1 MHVAAS
7 VLEIPPGRDVLE
19 ALAAAE
25 NDGIIWMQ
33 AVGQLEDIE
42 LSLAGVGAPTTRTL
56 AGRFTLL
63 SLTGPRSGPFM
74 VTLTRASESGF
85 EVLGGVL
92 LRARSAGVT
101 VARLGPPDGEQGES
115 TMTTITRARPP
126 APTTQPTGGE
136 LAGGAKTHT
145 GAWGAAVRASAA
157 AAARAET
164 DGEDERAPEAG
175 DLVDHFS
182 FGLCTVVSA
191 EGDRLRI
198 RDAAAGAG
206 RIREVSIDML
216 RVMPPT
222 EQDGKL
228 VYRLLRRT

>member
-1 MHVAAS
+1 MRVAAL
-7 VLEIPPGRDVLE
+7 VLEIPAGRDVLE
-19 ALAAAE
+19 ALAGSE
-25 NDGIIWMQ
+25 NDGVIWMQ
-33 AVGQLEDIE
+33 ATGQLEDVE
-42 LSLAGVGAPTTRTL
+42 LSLTGADANRTL
-56 AGRFTLL
+56 QGRFTLL
-63 SLTGPRSGPFM
+63 SLIGPPNGPFT
-74 VTLTRASESGF
+74 VTLARASESGF
-85 EVLGGVL
+85 EVVGGILVG
-92 LRARSAGVT
+92 ARSAGVT
-101 VARLGPPDGEQGES
+101 VARLGPPEGEQGES
-115 TMTTITRARPP
+115 TMTTIARTRTTGSTTL
-126 APTTQPTGGE
+126 PTSGE
-136 LAGGAKTHT
+136 LAGGPKTHT

-157 AAARAET
+157 AAARAEHE
-164 DGEDERAPEAG
+164 GEDERAPEAG

-198 RDAAAGAG
+198 RDATTGAG